1 MNKTSLLKLAKKL
14 NMPRRNY
21 VKTKK
26 ELEEAIKNTIK
37 EYKGIILDPD
47 FPNCIAWLYELRKQQ
62 VIDMINKCMIKSW

>member
-47 FPNCIAWLYELRKQQ
+47 FPNCIA
-62 VIDMINKCMIKSW
+62 